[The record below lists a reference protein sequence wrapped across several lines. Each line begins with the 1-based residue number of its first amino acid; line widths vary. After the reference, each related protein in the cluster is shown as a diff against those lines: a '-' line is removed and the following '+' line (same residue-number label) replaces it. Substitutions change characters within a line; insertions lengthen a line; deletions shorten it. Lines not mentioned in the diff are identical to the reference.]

1 MTRHPIEDLVHR
13 YSDAVV
19 RRDRDTWA
27 AAWDT
32 VATWDLG
39 SGRAAIGRDAIVEM
53 WGGAMARYA
62 AVVQTVLNGTF
73 EVDEATGTGQGR
85 WYVLEILAPTEGA
98 PQMMLGHYDDDYVLT
113 GDGWRFGA
121 RRLTQHY
128 RGSLPAD
135 GRFPT
140 IDDA

>member
-19 RRDRDTWA
+19 RRDRGTWA
-27 AAWDT
+27 STWDT
-32 VATWDLG
+32 EATWDLG
-39 SGRAAIGRDAIVEM
+39 GGRAGVGRDAIVEM
-53 WGGAMARYA
+53 WSGAMARYA

-73 EVDEATGTGQGR
+73 EVDASGTAHGR
-85 WYVLEILAPTEGA
+85 WYVLEILGPTEGA
-98 PQMMLGHYDDDYVLT
+98 PQMMVGHYDDDYVMT
-113 GDGWRFGA
+113 EDGWRFHS

-128 RGSLPAD
+128 RGALPAD
-135 GRFPT
+135 GHFPA